1 MRRSSSSTI
10 PTPTS
15 DRAGIA
21 LVAGLIRELEGR
33 AMGAFAARTPELLEV
48 ADRVVVLS
56 GGRVVEPGRMHSAA
70 RAQRVSGVAES
81 SPGRSRWDRS

>member
-1 MRRSSSSTI
+1 
-10 PTPTS
+10 
-15 DRAGIA
+15 
-21 LVAGLIRELEGR
+21 
-33 AMGAFAARTPELLEV
+33 V